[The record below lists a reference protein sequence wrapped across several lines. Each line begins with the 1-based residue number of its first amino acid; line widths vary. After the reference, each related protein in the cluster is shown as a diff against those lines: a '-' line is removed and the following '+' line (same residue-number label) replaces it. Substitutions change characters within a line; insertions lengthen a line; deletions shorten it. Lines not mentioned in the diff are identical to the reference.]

1 MRAAMLAARSRAGRI
16 PSPDPRA
23 YSAAGSEGGVEDAVG
38 DGSDSEGGAAA
49 AAAVSWRGS
58 GPSGGGGG
66 GGGGGRFGDGAAA
79 EGKEERRDAA
89 AGALRGGGDWR
100 ARTKHEEATAA
111 AEDDAESRAAFAVFK
126 RFCSSWGGEH
136 AASLDAAGFVEL
148 CRRLRLLVPDGS
160 SRARPGGAGGGA
172 LTAVAAEQVWER
184 CRGPGAVLMRWP
196 QFRRAMKD
204 VGARAFPGS
213 VGEAAW
219 LRVRR
224 VLRLCQ
230 SV

>member
-1 MRAAMLAARSRAGRI
+1 MRDAMLAARARKGRI
-16 PSPDPRA
+16 PSPDSRA
-23 YSAAGSEGGVEDAVG
+23 YEIAAADGVSAKSEGTAAGSTVSWHDTSRAGRAGRAGAVVEGKEDS
-38 DGSDSEGGAAA
+38 SDVTAAAESAGTDWQERARRAEAAA
-49 AAAVSWRGS
+49 AAEDEAERS
-58 GPSGGGGG
+58 
-66 GGGGGRFGDGAAA
+66 AA
-79 EGKEERRDAA
+79 
-89 AGALRGGGDWR
+89 L
-100 ARTKHEEATAA
+100 
-111 AEDDAESRAAFAVFK
+111 AVFQ
-126 RFCSSWGGEH
+126 RFCCSWGGEH
-136 AASLDAAGFVEL
+136 SASLDAAGFVEL

-196 QFRRAMKD
+196 QFRRAMKE